1 MDFKF
6 PKDEKLKSKTLIGN
20 MFREGKAVSK
30 YPLKLVY
37 IATDLPKE
45 VAIQAG
51 FSVPKRFFKHA
62 VDRNKIKRFLREAYR
77 FEKHRIAE
85 ETSENYAFMILYT
98 GKEMPNY
105 DFIKQKM
112 QHLLEKFIQKELEN
126 RSNEAL

>member
-37 IATDLPKE
+37 IATDLPKD
-45 VAIQAG
+45 VTIQAG

-62 VDRNKIKRFLREAYR
+62 VDRNKIKRLIREAYR
-77 FEKHRIAE
+77 LEKPNLLEQLSH
-85 ETSENYAFMILYT
+85 NYAFMFLYT
-98 GKEMPNY
+98 GKEIPNS
-105 DFIKQKM
+105 DFVRQKM
-112 QHLLEKFIQKELEN
+112 QRLLEKFIQKELEN
-126 RSNEAL
+126 RSKEAL